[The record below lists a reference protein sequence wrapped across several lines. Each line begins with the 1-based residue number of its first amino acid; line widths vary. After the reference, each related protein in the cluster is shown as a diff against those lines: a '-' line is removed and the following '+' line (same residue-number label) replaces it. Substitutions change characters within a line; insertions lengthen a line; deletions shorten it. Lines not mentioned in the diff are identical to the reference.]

1 MILIHRITIDNS
13 HIKVDNRE
21 ELEAFRQA
29 VKKKFH
35 SDDVL
40 FVIDTDLDL
49 DFEDNDQR
57 GGAPC

>member
-1 MILIHRITIDNS
+1 MILIHRISIN
-13 HIKVDNRE
+13 HCCVRVDNRE

-49 DFEDNDQR
+49 DFDDNDQK
-57 GGAPC
+57 GGATC